1 MGWEG
6 LTADAMFEQGL
17 ECEAWFERIAF
28 QREGPEILKAE
39 VKWKTIKSFW
49 ICEWYYLTLVQ

>member
-6 LTADAMFEQGL
+6 LTADVMFEQGL

-39 VKWKTIKSFW
+39 VKWKTIKSF
-49 ICEWYYLTLVQ
+49 